1 MAGKNAWSYLWS
13 VLIYFFVV
21 VRKNTVTSINIDS
34 AHYTIFTTLHHLCD
48 IVSFTLHHKMVLTL
62 QGVRSWLYRECGSD
76 FTGSADLTL
85 QGVRI
90 SCRSRWRIHIWGPDG
105 LHWWGAHGVC
115 VEWSPCLSVGHYGS
129 CNQVKKPH
137 GLCFLSPGYTSHN
150 PGFNASLT
158 NTVGLKQWYRKTCT

>member
-1 MAGKNAWSYLWS
+1 MILP
-13 VLIYFFVV
+13 LICL
-21 VRKNTVTSINIDS
+21 NIFLCCCKEE
-34 AHYTIFTTLHHLCD
+34 HCNIYKHWQCTLHH
-48 IVSFTLHHKMVLTL
+48 IHYITSFMWHCIIYTAP
-62 QGVRSWLYRECGSD
+62 QNGSN

-90 SCRSRWRIHIWGPDG
+90 WLYRVCGSHAWPRWRIHVWGPDG
-105 LHWWGAHGVC
+105 LHWWGAFGVC
-115 VEWSPCLSVGHYGS
+115 VEWSHCLSVGHYGS

-158 NTVGLKQWYRKTCT
+158 NTVGLKQWYRKTCK